1 MTAHRKRRGSKALR
15 QQRPDNTQHGATA
28 LCPSNE
34 NKEDAGEGERYL
46 IYFQPF
52 GVTSSGKPSL
62 ISPDG
67 VILFSWF
74 SIGCAHI
81 LPLFPLH
88 CEFGSFP
95 CPFPWVSSSKTRIML
110 SQMLWSQPLVPSP
123 WRSLHSSTVPK
134 LALGF
139 FFLCQWDRAPR
150 SNLCPWRSKRGSSWM
165 KNLASTCLG
174 GAILS
179 CVLLGMHRGTEP
191 QLS

>member
-1 MTAHRKRRGSKALR
+1 MESSCFRGSPLVV
-15 QQRPDNTQHGATA
+15 
-28 LCPSNE
+28 L
-34 NKEDAGEGERYL
+34 
-46 IYFQPF
+46 
-52 GVTSSGKPSL
+52 TSSHY
-62 ISPDG
+62 SPFT
-67 VILFSWF
+67 VNS
-74 SIGCAHI
+74 AH
-81 LPLFPLH
+81 FPAH
-88 CEFGSFP
+88 S
-95 CPFPWVSSSKTRIML
+95 WVSSSKTRIML

-150 SNLCPWRSKRGSSWM
+150 SNLRPWRSKRGSSWM

-179 CVLLGMHRGTEP
+179 CILLGMHRGTEP

>member
-95 CPFPWVSSSKTRIML
+95 CPQLGEFLKDKNYVVADAMVTAPGPL
-110 SQMLWSQPLVPSP
+110 SLEITTQFHSPQTCSRLLLSVP
-123 WRSLHSSTVPK
+123 V
-134 LALGF
+134 
-139 FFLCQWDRAPR
+139 
-150 SNLCPWRSKRGSSWM
+150 GSS
-165 KNLASTCLG
+165 
-174 GAILS
+174 
-179 CVLLGMHRGTEP
+179 P
-191 QLS
+191 QKQPAPVEE